1 VIYRCRSTNGNST
14 TCRWIRDRVRDASGR
29 RGGVRNYKDWVRFGS
44 VVVIRPSRR
53 LIKSHK
59 PSHKGLCKTVH
70 WQNVSHLRVTT
81 STLYSSPATLRVRW
95 LSIKLR
101 NFTTTPFPLNPSQQR
116 DRVASPGAT
125 ENVGVENAIRSKMQ
139 GWKIREW
146 KNREQI
152 AEVENAGVD

>member
-81 STLYSSPATLRVRW
+81 STLYSTPATLRVRW

-101 NFTTTPFPLNPSQQR
+101 NFTNTPFPLNPSQQR
-116 DRVASPGAT
+116 DRVAWGDWKCGSGKCDTVKNARV
-125 ENVGVENAIRSKMQ
+125 ENTGVEKSGADR
-139 GWKIREW
+139 R
-146 KNREQI
+146 
-152 AEVENAGVD
+152 VENAGVD